1 MDPGPFLAFSCLASN
16 ITQTD
21 IDLTRV
27 GQCDNQ
33 IDNYGENRTE
43 TVQVIQ
49 KVELMCK
56 QIDNLAKTSRY
67 PL

>member
-1 MDPGPFLAFSCLASN
+1 MDPGTFLAFSCLASN

-49 KVELMCK
+49 KVELRCK
-56 QIDNLAKTSRY
+56 QIDNLAKPTRY